1 MAKNLAAQR
10 HAKELRRKAALAE
23 RRKTEAAANSPA
35 ARVARAS
42 LLPIQYSMISSNLF
56 GGGLGSLS
64 LARGPTKGNVTW
76 SMFLLDVHCMGIKD
90 SFVRELVGPEVDQHL
105 VYLEVANPVTDI
117 RPQDA
122 RKLLH
127 ELARWS
133 RNLGFQPHKG
143 YALAEALYGDV
154 DAAASEVGFEFGMA
168 GKPNYMPGPSAS
180 SATIRRDMAALT
192 AAVGADGFTYILP
205 ARGSDLVGDE
215 DWDTD
220 LDDDGQDDDPP
231 TIDGVAEPEPATIEK
246 DPVS

>member
-23 RRKTEAAANSPA
+23 RRKTEAATNSPS

-42 LLPIQYSMISSNLF
+42 LLPIQYSMISANLF
-56 GGGLGSLS
+56 QIGLGSLH

-76 SMFLLDVHCMGIKD
+76 SMFLLDVHCMGVKD
-90 SFVRELVGPEVDQHL
+90 VFVRELVGPEVDKHL
-105 VYLEVANPVTDI
+105 MYLEVANPVADI

-127 ELARWS
+127 ELAKWS
-133 RNLGFQPHKG
+133 GALGFRPHKD

-154 DAAASEVGFEFGMA
+154 DAAASAVGFQFGMD
-168 GKPNYMPGPSAS
+168 GKPNYVPGPDVKDAM
-180 SATIRRDMAALT
+180 IRRDMATLT
-192 AAVGADGFTYILP
+192 SAVGADGFTYILP
-205 ARGSDLVGDE
+205 VRGSDLLSED

-220 LDDDGQDDDPP
+220 LDEDGLDNDPP
-231 TIDGVAEPEPATIEK
+231 TIDGVLEPEQ
-246 DPVS
+246 PVIAEERRS

>member
-1 MAKNLAAQR
+1 MAKNIAAQR

-23 RRKTEAAANSPA
+23 RRKTEAAANSPF

-42 LLPIQYSMISSNLF
+42 LLPIQYSMISSGLF
-56 GGGLGSLS
+56 GVGLGSLS

-90 SFVRELVGPEVDQHL
+90 VFVRELVGPEVDRHL
-105 VYLEVANPVTDI
+105 TYLEVANPVTDI

-127 ELARWS
+127 ELAKWS
-133 RNLGFQPHKG
+133 GALGFRPHKD

-154 DAAASEVGFEFGMA
+154 DAASSSVGFQFGMD
-168 GKPNYMPGPSAS
+168 GKPNYVPAPDTKDAIIS
-180 SATIRRDMAALT
+180 RDMATLT
-192 AAVGADGFTYILP
+192 AAVGVDGFTYILP
-205 ARGSDLVGDE
+205 VRGNDLVGED

-220 LDDDGQDDDPP
+220 LDEDGLDDDPL
-231 TIDGVAEPEPATIEK
+231 TIDGIVEPEQSAVGKEPA
-246 DPVS
+246 P